1 MPIFPGPV
9 RHNNPDDAILDL
21 TKRQVVGIGIFED
34 ITTAVTGRN
43 ALHANMRTK
52 GYIATLT
59 GANVTHAYTG
69 ATTTYDDWIDTNN
82 WSTIGGSG
90 LPSGGEEDDVLTS
103 ISGNA
108 TWRPTINTTALTVK
122 NHSVNPGDSEII
134 FSKKD
139 TGSGAFTEDGDILGR
154 IKAEG
159 FDSSGNVKLGNP
171 SITFVAS
178 DSSGSH
184 SYFQSSSIKLGVS
197 GSNVQ
202 FTGLEISGDRK
213 IVVSKATDSQ
223 VPEPAYGGF
232 YYNSTQ
238 DSYFVGRN
246 SN

>member
-59 GANVTHAYTG
+59 GTNVTHAYTG
-69 ATTTYDDWIDTNN
+69 ATTTYNDWIDTNN

-108 TWRPTINTTALTVK
+108 TWKPTINTNTLTVK
-122 NHSVNPGDSEII
+122 NHSVNPGNSEII

-139 TGSGAFTEDGDILGR
+139 IGGYTADGDLLGEIR
-154 IKAEG
+154 AEG
-159 FDSSGNVKLGNP
+159 FSINGNVRTGTP
-171 SITFVAS
+171 SIRFVAIGGYPTAGTQAS
-178 DSSGSH
+178 NMEFRVTDTG
-184 SYFQSSSIKLGVS
+184 GVA
-197 GSNVQ
+197 
-202 FTGLEISGDRK
+202 FKGLSVTSDRK
-213 IVVSKATDSQ
+213 IILSEATDLQ
-223 VPEPAYGGF
+223 IPAPAFGGF

-238 DSYFVGRN
+238 DTYFVGRED
-246 SN
+246 